1 MYNIFFD
8 HFFYNISLYLL
19 RFHQTEETNFG
30 DILSLLEPVPSFA
43 YQTLPLE
50 EYQLMQNN
58 QPAPPPG
65 SLDYP
70 QNLESLEFPA
80 GRRSP
85 PRVR

>member
-50 EYQLMQNN
+50 EYQNN

-70 QNLESLEFPA
+70 QISFLEFPA
-80 GRRSP
+80 VTGSP